1 MNMLVLIML
10 IADADLLVL
19 SRIILNIYPPCMYTS
34 LYLWYVHCI
43 DK

>member
-19 SRIILNIYPPCMYTS
+19 SRIILNIIHLACIHHYT
-34 LYLWYVHCI
+34 CGMCTA
-43 DK
+43 